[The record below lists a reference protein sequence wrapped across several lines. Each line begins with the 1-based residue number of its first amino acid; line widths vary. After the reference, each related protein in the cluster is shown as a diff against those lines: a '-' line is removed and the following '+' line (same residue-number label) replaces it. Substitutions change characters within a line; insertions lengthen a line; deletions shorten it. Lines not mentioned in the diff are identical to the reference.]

1 MTTINTIL
9 SEHSSVYGIGKKKE
23 STAVVY
29 LIPLSNQNPNVKVE
43 INGRLGED
51 YFQQNF
57 TYLTTILAPFKAI
70 KLKAKYNIIAKVKGG
85 GLTGQAESIKLAI
98 ARALCKIDGHNFRPL
113 LKLNGLLTRDARVKE
128 RRKYGFKKARK
139 SSQYSKR

>member
-1 MTTINTIL
+1 MNTKNTQL
-9 SEHSSVYGIGKKKE
+9 SHFSISAIGKRKE
-23 STAVVY
+23 SIARVS
-29 LIPLSNQNPNVKVE
+29 LIPFSTINPNVKVE
-43 INGRLGED
+43 INGRLGEE

-70 KLKAKYNIIAKVKGG
+70 QLKTKYNIVAKVKGG
-85 GLTGQAESIKLAI
+85 GLTGQAESMRLAI
-98 ARALCKIDGHNFRPL
+98 ARALCKVDRTSFRPP
-113 LKLNGLLTRDARVKE
+113 LKSNGLLTRDARAKE

>member
-1 MTTINTIL
+1 MRTQAQNIENFHI
-9 SEHSSVYGIGKKKE
+9 YGIGRKKE
-23 STAVVY
+23 STAIVF
-29 LIPLSNQNPNVKVE
+29 LLPLSELNPNVKVE
-43 INGRLGED
+43 INGRFGED

-57 TYLTTILAPFKAI
+57 AYLTTLLAPFKSI
-70 KLKAKYNIIAKVKGG
+70 NLKTKYNIVAKVKGG
-85 GLTGQAESIKLAI
+85 GLTGQAEAIKLAI
-98 ARALCKIDGHNFRPL
+98 ARALCKIDRENFRPM

>member
-1 MTTINTIL
+1 MTNSNITLLEDFSI
-9 SEHSSVYGIGKKKE
+9 YGIGKKKE

-29 LIPLSNQNPNVKVE
+29 LIPLSSMTPNVKVE

-70 KLKAKYNIIAKVKGG
+70 KLKVKYNIIAKVKGG

-98 ARALCKIDGHNFRPL
+98 ARALCKIDRHNFRPL
-113 LKLNGLLTRDARVKE
+113 LKVNGLLTRDARVKE
-128 RRKYGFKKARK
+128 RRKYGLKKARK